1 MKYWVVALMFCLVRL
16 TWAAPPVEI
25 ILWHSMAGH
34 LGSEV
39 KQLINGFNK
48 SQPDYVIKPVYK
60 GEYTDTLTSFAAA
73 FRAKQP
79 PAIVQVFEVGTA
91 IMLSPEGII
100 KPLHELI
107 EEQGIK
113 LPASSFLPAVRAFYS
128 NDDKL
133 QAMPFNTSIPVIYY
147 NADALVKAGVTSE
160 TFPRTWEALERV
172 AAKLKKMGYSC
183 AYTTSYPGW
192 IQIESF
198 SALHG
203 LPMIAPDHR
212 HALYNNPAM
221 IHHFE
226 RLKKWQAM
234 HYFEYGGRTSDATI
248 LFTSGRCAMFSQS
261 SGSYNS
267 LASLVKFKLGVAA
280 LPLDNSVSKIRHNN
294 VIGGA
299 ALWTVA
305 GQSREMYRGIALFYA
320 YIARPEIQQQWHQH
334 TGYIPLGLSGD
345 YALLANEKS
354 QPTLALAIQDLA
366 SIDAHPFNPFG
377 VVQNQIRTIN
387 DEAIEAIFAGIKSP
401 EDAINDAVD
410 RANFALMRFARN
422 AGIN

>member
-1 MKYWVVALMFCLVRL
+1 MKRFITGLILCL
-16 TWAAPPVEI
+16 TGYAWAAPPVEI
-25 ILWHSMAGH
+25 IFWHSMAGH
-34 LGSEV
+34 LGDEV

-48 SQPDYVIKPVYK
+48 SQAEYVIKPVYK
-60 GEYTDTLTSFAAA
+60 GEYTDSLTSFAAA

-91 IMLSPEGII
+91 IMLAPKGII
-100 KPLHELI
+100 KPLNELI
-107 EEQGIK
+107 DEQNIN
-113 LPASSFLPAVRAFYS
+113 LPISSFLPAVRAFYS
-128 NDDKL
+128 KNDKL

-147 NADALVKAGVTSE
+147 NVDALAKAGVRPE
-160 TFPRTWEALERV
+160 TFPKTWKELEEV
-172 AAKLKKMGYSC
+172 AATLKKAGYTC
-183 AYTTSYPGW
+183 AYTTAYPGW

-203 LPMIAPDHR
+203 LPMVTANHR
-212 HALYNNPAM
+212 QALYNNEAI

-226 RLKKWQAM
+226 RLKTWQTK
-234 HYFEYGGRTSDATI
+234 HYFEYGGRNSDATI
-248 LFTSGRCAMFSQS
+248 LFTSGRCVMFSQS

-267 LASLVKFKLGVAA
+267 LADLVKFKLGVAA
-280 LPLDNSVSKIRHNN
+280 LPLDSSVSKIRHNN

-299 ALWTVA
+299 ALWAVA
-305 GQSREMYRGIALFYA
+305 GQSGEKYRGIALFYD
-320 YIARPEIQQQWHQH
+320 YIARPKVQQYWHQE
-334 TGYIPLGLSGD
+334 TGYIPLGLTGN
-345 YALLANEKS
+345 YAMLAKEKN
-354 QPTLALAIQDLA
+354 QPTLALAMQDLA
-366 SIDAHPFNPFG
+366 SIDAHPFKPYG

-401 EDAINDAVD
+401 AEAINDAAL